1 MPLMPLRPRPSHRPP
16 FPLAWPLVALTLATL
31 ALLSA
36 CASSPTAPPP
46 TGDAI
51 ATAWPEAV
59 PAALP
64 GPLSTNPPTDWRELV
79 AEPRLRAVIELALQG
94 NRDLR
99 SAVLA
104 IEQAR
109 ASYRIQ
115 EAAERPT
122 LNGSAG
128 LSASNT
134 PAEASTS
141 GQRVLAR
148 QYSVAVGITSYE
160 LDLFGRVKSLSSSA
174 LESYLNTEAARQS
187 TELSLV
193 AQVAVAWL
201 TLAADQQ
208 QLVLARETWQ
218 SQQKTSALTEQMR
231 ALGSSTALAV
241 AQARSALEA
250 TRVSAASALAVVE
263 QDRHALTL
271 LVGQTVPDELLPAG
285 QEQGAVGPLV
295 AVPAGLPASVLQRRP
310 DVVAAEHLLQASHAD
325 LAAARAALYPRITLT
340 TSAGTASR
348 GLTDLFQGT
357 AWALSPSITLPLL
370 DGGAAK
376 ATVRKAEA
384 AQGIQLASYEKTLQT
399 AFKEVADALSVRR
412 SLDERLQGQAAVVA
426 ASQQSADLALARF
439 RGGADTFLTVLDAQ
453 RTLYSAQQALITL
466 QLTEQSNRITLYK
479 VLGGGWAGQARAPA
493 GSVQAGG

>member
-1 MPLMPLRPRPSHRPP
+1 MPLRS
-16 FPLAWPLVALTLATL
+16 FSLGWPLATLTL

-36 CASSPTAPPP
+36 CATEPAPSLPSAN
-46 TGDAI
+46 AI
-51 ATAWPEAV
+51 APAWPEAV
-59 PAALP
+59 PVALQ
-64 GPLSTNPPTDWRELV
+64 GKALVGDASASDWRGLV
-79 AEPRLRAVIELALQG
+79 ADPRLRSVIELALQS

-109 ASYRIQ
+109 ATYRIQ

-122 LNGSAG
+122 LNGSAA

-141 GQRVLAR
+141 GQRVLTR

-174 LESYLNTEAARQS
+174 LESFLNTEAARQS

-193 AQVAVAWL
+193 AQVAIAWL
-201 TLAADQQ
+201 TLAADEQ

-218 SQQKTSALTEQMR
+218 SQQKTSELTEKMLT
-231 ALGSSTALAV
+231 LGNTTALAV
-241 AQARSALEA
+241 AQARSALETA
-250 TRVSAASALAVVE
+250 RVTAASALATVE
-263 QDRHALTL
+263 QDRHALSL
-271 LVGQTVPDELLPAG
+271 LVGQSVPDELLPTGRIEASM
-285 QEQGAVGPLV
+285 GPLV
-295 AVPAGLPASVLQRRP
+295 AVPADLPASVLQRRP
-310 DVVAAEHLLQASHAD
+310 DVVAAEHSLLAAHAD

-340 TSAGTASR
+340 TAAGTASR
-348 GLTDLFQGT
+348 GLSDLFQGT
-357 AWALSPSITLPLL
+357 AWSLSPGITLPLL

-384 AQGIQLASYEKTLQT
+384 TQGIQLATYEKTLQT

-479 VLGGGWAGQARAPA
+479 VLGGGW
-493 GSVQAGG
+493 SSGGKG

>member
-1 MPLMPLRPRPSHRPP
+1 MSSRSSPLGW
-16 FPLAWPLVALTLATL
+16 PLAGLAL

-36 CASSPTAPPP
+36 CATPPQALPAGP
-46 TGDAI
+46 TGDPLA
-51 ATAWPEAV
+51 AAWPEAV
-59 PAALP
+59 PQSLQAGQA
-64 GPLSTNPPTDWRELV
+64 GAVGWRELV
-79 AEPRLRAVIELALQG
+79 ADPRLRSVIELALQS

-109 ASYRIQ
+109 AAYRIQ

-122 LNGSAG
+122 LSGTTG

-141 GQRVLAR
+141 GQRVLTR
-148 QYSVAVGITSYE
+148 QYSVAVGITAYE
-160 LDLFGRVKSLSSSA
+160 LDLFGRIKSLSSSA
-174 LESYLNTEAARQS
+174 LESFLNTEAARQS

-193 AQVAVAWL
+193 AQVAIAWL
-201 TLAADQQ
+201 TLAADEQ

-218 SQQKTSALTEQMR
+218 SQQKTSELTEKMLT
-231 ALGSSTALAV
+231 LGSSTALAV

-250 TRVSAASALAVVE
+250 ARVTAAGALATVE

-271 LVGQTVPDELLPAG
+271 LVGQPVPDALLQAG
-285 QEQGAVGPLV
+285 RIEAAMGPLV
-295 AVPAGLPASVLQRRP
+295 GVPAGLPASVLQRRP
-310 DVVAAEHLLQASHAD
+310 DVVAAEHSLLAAHAD

-340 TSAGTASR
+340 TAAGTASR
-348 GLTDLFQGT
+348 GLSDLFQGT
-357 AWALSPSITLPLL
+357 AWSLSPSITLPLL

-384 AQGIQLASYEKTLQT
+384 TRGIQLATYEKTLQT

-412 SLDERLQGQAAVVA
+412 SLEERLQGQVAVVT

-439 RGGADTFLTVLDAQ
+439 RGGADSFLSVLDAQ
-453 RTLYSAQQALITL
+453 RTLYSAQQALINL

-479 VLGGGWAGQARAPA
+479 ALGGGWSAQGQ
-493 GSVQAGG
+493 G

>member
-1 MPLMPLRPRPSHRPP
+1 MRLRPISLGW
-16 FPLAWPLVALTLATL
+16 PLAALTL

-36 CASSPTAPPP
+36 CATGPVAPLP
-46 TGDAI
+46 TGDAV
-51 ATAWPEAV
+51 ASTWPEAV
-59 PAALP
+59 SAPEKGTPSGARVP
-64 GPLSTNPPTDWRELV
+64 GTDWRELV
-79 AEPRLRAVIELALQG
+79 AEARLRSVIELALQS

-109 ASYRIQ
+109 ATYRIQ

-128 LSASNT
+128 MSATNT

-148 QYSVAVGITSYE
+148 QSNLTVGITSYE
-160 LDLFGRVKSLSSSA
+160 LDLFGRVKSLSTSA

-208 QLVLARETWQ
+208 QLALARETWQ
-218 SQQKTSALTEQMR
+218 SQQKTRELTEQML

-241 AQARSALEA
+241 AQARSALETA
-250 TRVSAASALAVVE
+250 RVSAASAQATVE

-271 LVGQTVPDELLPAG
+271 LVGQVVPDSWLPSGRLEATL
-285 QEQGAVGPLV
+285 GPLV
-295 AVPAGLPASVLQRRP
+295 AVPGGLPASVLQHRP
-310 DVVAAEHLLQASHAD
+310 DVAAAEHLLLASHAD
-325 LAAARAALYPRITLT
+325 LAAARAALFPRITLT

-348 GLTDLFQGT
+348 GLSDLFQGT
-357 AWALSPSITLPLL
+357 AWAFSPSITLPLL

-439 RGGADTFLTVLDAQ
+439 RGGADTLLSVLDAQ

-479 VLGGGWAGQARAPA
+479 ALGGAWAGQAQALA
-493 GSVQAGG
+493 GAATPG

>member
-1 MPLMPLRPRPSHRPP
+1 MPMRPP
-16 FPLAWPLVALTLATL
+16 FPLAWPLAALTL

-59 PAALP
+59 PATLQ
-64 GPLSTNPPTDWRELV
+64 GPQLTAVATPSDWRALV

-109 ASYRIQ
+109 ATYRIQ

-174 LESYLNTEAARQS
+174 LQSYLNTEAARQS

-208 QLVLARETWQ
+208 QLALARETWQ
-218 SQQKTSALTEQMR
+218 SQQKTSALTEQML

-250 TRVSAASALAVVE
+250 TRVSAASAQAVVE

-376 ATVRKAEA
+376 AGVRKAEA
-384 AQGIQLASYEKTLQT
+384 AQGIQLASYEKTLLT

-453 RTLYSAQQALITL
+453 RTLYSAQQALISL

-479 VLGGGWAGQARAPA
+479 VLGGGWAGQAPAAPGAVA
-493 GSVQAGG
+493 GLEASD

>member
-1 MPLMPLRPRPSHRPP
+1 MPLRSSSLGW
-16 FPLAWPLVALTLATL
+16 PLAALTLAF
-31 ALLSA
+31 LSA
-36 CASSPTAPPP
+36 CATPTEPGFPSG
-46 TGDAI
+46 TAI
-51 ATAWPEAV
+51 APAWPEAV
-59 PAALP
+59 PAALQDQRSV
-64 GPLSTNPPTDWRELV
+64 GDASHTDWRELV
-79 AEPRLRAVIELALQG
+79 AEPRLRSVIELALQN

-109 ASYRIQ
+109 AAYRIQ
-115 EAAERPT
+115 AAAESPT
-122 LNGSAG
+122 LTGSAG

-141 GQRVLAR
+141 GQRVLTR

-174 LESYLNTEAARQS
+174 LESFLNTEAARQS

-193 AQVAVAWL
+193 AQVAIAWL
-201 TLAADQQ
+201 TLAADEQ

-218 SQQKTSALTEQMR
+218 SQQKTSELTEKML
-231 ALGSSTALAV
+231 ALGNTTALAV
-241 AQARSALEA
+241 AQARSALETA
-250 TRVSAASALAVVE
+250 RVTAASALVTVE

-271 LVGQTVPDELLPAG
+271 LVGQSVPDELLPTGRVQA
-285 QEQGAVGPLV
+285 ATGPLV

-310 DVVAAEHLLQASHAD
+310 DVVAAEHSLLASHAD

-340 TSAGTASR
+340 TAAGTASR

-357 AWALSPSITLPLL
+357 AWSLSPSISLPLL

-384 AQGIQLASYEKTLQT
+384 TQGIQLATYEKTLQT

-479 VLGGGWAGQARAPA
+479 VLGGGWS
-493 GSVQAGG
+493 SVGKG

>member
-1 MPLMPLRPRPSHRPP
+1 MRSRPI
-16 FPLAWPLVALTLATL
+16 FLGWPLAALTL

-36 CASSPTAPPP
+36 CATGPVTPPAA
-46 TGDAI
+46 GDAV
-51 ATAWPEAV
+51 ATTWPEAV
-59 PAALP
+59 PAALKGEP
-64 GPLSTNPPTDWRELV
+64 GGARAPGTDWRELV
-79 AEPRLRAVIELALQG
+79 AEPRLRAVIELALQS

-109 ASYRIQ
+109 ATYRIQ

-128 LSASNT
+128 LSATNT

-148 QYSVAVGITSYE
+148 QSSLSVGITSYE
-160 LDLFGRVKSLSSSA
+160 LDLFGRVKSLSTSA

-208 QLVLARETWQ
+208 QLALARETWQ
-218 SQQKTSALTEQMR
+218 SQQKTSALTEQML

-241 AQARSALEA
+241 AQARSAQEA
-250 TRVSAASALAVVE
+250 ARVTATSAQATVE

-271 LVGQTVPDELLPAG
+271 LVGQAVPDELLPAG
-285 QEQGAVGPLV
+285 QERGAIAPLV

-357 AWALSPSITLPLL
+357 AWSFSPGITLPLL

-384 AQGIQLASYEKTLQT
+384 TQGIQLASYEKTLQT

-479 VLGGGWAGQARAPA
+479 ALGGGWAIEPKG
-493 GSVQAGG
+493 